1 MVAKTTDTLAQ
12 IKTAVALNKL
22 VALVPS
28 LLHSKVKWRKKP
40 VLVPS
45 VLDEA
50 LKTDF
55 MTTLSLGTHLF
66 NTLYDEMGRAGL

>member
-28 LLHSKVKWRKKP
+28 LLHSKVK
-40 VLVPS
+40 
-45 VLDEA
+45 
-50 LKTDF
+50 
-55 MTTLSLGTHLF
+55 
-66 NTLYDEMGRAGL
+66 